1 MLSYR
6 LIEDVFGNSGY
17 PLLLFTPSQPA
28 PRLAFLA
35 TVTDVALF
43 SFFSF
48 FPWDAAICCKLSCGP
63 EEAIFIN
70 DSVDLAWIALCL
82 LLNKKGG
89 PALCFICH
97 RCFSLARQCS
107 IVSMKISG
115 SMQRR
120 ALYYY
125 VPAKFRSLFS
135 FFCLQKTH
143 NLLSTMR
150 QATKLHCCSANRLV
164 LVDGLT
170 RCEVCLSAEAAE
182 GSLGTRFP
190 LQAQRKRKNKRE
202 QEETRETEG
211 KNSKRLFL
219 SRHTPP
225 PLFGRGKVWLARERA
240 LKLLSS
246 DCLFLSAWLITSC
259 KPPF

>member
-1 MLSYR
+1 MSLVTRDTLCFCSHPLSQ
-6 LIEDVFGNSGY
+6 
-17 PLLLFTPSQPA
+17 LLDSLFWQLWQTVHY
-28 PRLAFLA
+28 FLSFFIFFF
-35 TVTDVALF
+35 LF
-43 SFFSF
+43 S
-48 FPWDAAICCKLSCGP
+48 PWDAAICCKLSCGP

-120 ALYYY
+120 ARYYY

-135 FFCLQKTH
+135 FFCLQRAH

-190 LQAQRKRKNKRE
+190 LQAQRKRRNKRK
-202 QEETRETEG
+202 QEKQKARTASG
-211 KNSKRLFL
+211 FSCLGI
-219 SRHTPP
+219 PP
-225 PLFGRGKVWLARERA
+225 PTFPFSAGEKFG
-240 LKLLSS
+240 
-246 DCLFLSAWLITSC
+246 
-259 KPPF
+259 